1 MAIVAHGVRFG
12 LGDKVMQMKNQ
23 YELGWTLVSP
33 EPDKP
38 AKGKGVFNGEAGF
51 ITDLDPEEDELTV
64 LFDDGREAQYDRGAL
79 EDLDLAYAIT
89 IHKSQGSEYPVVILV
104 IPPTAPRLL
113 TRNLLYTA
121 VTRAKQK
128 LLLVTSRAL
137 LASMLANNQANR
149 RNTSLKEWLV
159 CFQSRPSGCDA

>member
-1 MAIVAHGVRFG
+1 
-12 LGDKVMQMKNQ
+12 MQMKNQ
-23 YELGWTLVSP
+23 YELGWTLIDA

-38 AKGKGVFNGEAGF
+38 DKGKGVFNGEAGT
-51 ITDLDPEEDELTV
+51 ITHLDTEEDELTV
-64 LFDDGREAQYDRGAL
+64 LFDDGREVCYDRGAL

-121 VTRAKQK
+121 VTRA
-128 LLLVTSRAL
+128 
-137 LASMLANNQANR
+137 R
-149 RNTSLKEWLV
+149 RM
-159 CFQSRPSGCDA
+159 

>member
-1 MAIVAHGVRFG
+1 
-12 LGDKVMQMKNQ
+12 MQMKNQ
-23 YELGWTLVSP
+23 YELGWTLLDA

-38 AKGKGVFNGEAGF
+38 DQGKGVFNGEMG
-51 ITDLDPEEDELTV
+51 IVTDLDTEEDELTV
-64 LFDDGREAQYDRGAL
+64 LFDDGREVLYDRGAL

-121 VTRAKQK
+121 VTRARQK
-128 LLLVTSRAL
+128 LLLVTSRPL
-137 LASMLANNQANR
+137 LAAMLANDQTNS
-149 RNTSLKEWLV
+149 RNSLLQEWLALSV
-159 CFQSRPSGCDA
+159 PLPQA

>member
-1 MAIVAHGVRFG
+1 MAG
-12 LGDKVMQMKNQ
+12 
-23 YELGWTLVSP
+23 
-33 EPDKP
+33 
-38 AKGKGVFNGEAGF
+38 
-51 ITDLDPEEDELTV
+51 
-64 LFDDGREAQYDRGAL
+64 EAQYDRGAL

-121 VTRAKQK
+121 VTRANAKAAA
-128 LLLVTSRAL
+128 SHIARL